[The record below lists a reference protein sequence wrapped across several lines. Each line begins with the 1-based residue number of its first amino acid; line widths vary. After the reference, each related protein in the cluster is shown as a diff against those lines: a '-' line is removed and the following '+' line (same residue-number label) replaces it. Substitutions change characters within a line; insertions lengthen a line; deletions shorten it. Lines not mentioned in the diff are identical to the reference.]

1 MIIAPSI
8 LAADFGHLAEA
19 IDIINRSDA
28 GWIHCDVMDGVF
40 VPNISFG
47 FPGNQKHTAHCTKPL
62 DVHLMIVNP
71 DRLYR

>member
-40 VPNISFG
+40 VHNISFASYDCESR
-47 FPGNQKHTAHCTKPL
+47 P
-62 DVHLMIVNP
+62 I
-71 DRLYR
+71 YR